1 MFSNAIQLFSI
12 NGFKIRLDPSW
23 FIIAALVIW
32 SLSQQY
38 FPSIL
43 PGASQTT
50 YFIMSLV
57 AMLCFFASLLLHE
70 LAHSVVARSFGV
82 EIKNITL
89 FIFGGVAELE
99 SEPQSATAEFTI
111 ALAGPAMSLSLAFGF
126 WVLAQV
132 SSIAYPAEAPT
143 LVLSYLALLNLILAI
158 FNLVPA
164 FPMDGGRVLRAY
176 LWHRSGDILSAT
188 ETAAKSGRTVA
199 YLLMAFGLWSLFQ
212 GAVVTG
218 LWQLMIG
225 GFVLMAARSSYQTQL
240 ARLAFDHKSVRD
252 LMTENPIT
260 VGPEVTLSEF
270 VNKIMLQSGV
280 SFVPVVDAGML
291 LGHMGPAVLSAIDRE
306 NWGSIRVGDVFSG
319 LDDASAVAPDVSVQD
334 LIALIG
340 KTGRRKFMVVDDHK
354 LLGVISLSDLSHY
367 LQVFEFARHHSRRYP
382 G

>member
-43 PGASQTT
+43 PGASQTR

-188 ETAAKSGRTVA
+188 ETAAKSGRTFA

>member
-1 MFSNAIQLFSI
+1 
-12 NGFKIRLDPSW
+12 
-23 FIIAALVIW
+23 
-32 SLSQQY
+32 
-38 FPSIL
+38 
-43 PGASQTT
+43 
-50 YFIMSLV
+50 
-57 AMLCFFASLLLHE
+57 
-70 LAHSVVARSFGV
+70 
-82 EIKNITL
+82 
-89 FIFGGVAELE
+89 
-99 SEPQSATAEFTI
+99 
-111 ALAGPAMSLSLAFGF
+111 
-126 WVLAQV
+126 
-132 SSIAYPAEAPT
+132 
-143 LVLSYLALLNLILAI
+143 
-158 FNLVPA
+158 
-164 FPMDGGRVLRAY
+164 
-176 LWHRSGDILSAT
+176 
-188 ETAAKSGRTVA
+188 
-199 YLLMAFGLWSLFQ
+199 LWSLFQ

>member
-43 PGASQTT
+43 SGASQTT
-50 YFIMSLV
+50 YFVMSLV

-70 LAHSVVARSFGV
+70 LAHSIVARWFGV

-99 SEPQSATAEFTI
+99 SEPQSATAEFSI
-111 ALAGPAMSLSLAFGF
+111 ALAGPAMSFSLSFGF

-143 LVLSYLALLNLILAI
+143 LVLSYLALLNLILAV

-188 ETAAKSGRTVA
+188 ETAAKSGRTFA

-240 ARLAFDHKSVRD
+240 ARLAFDHKLVRD

-280 SFVPVVDAGML
+280 SFVPVVEAGML
-291 LGHMGPAVLSAIDRE
+291 LGHMGPAVLSAINRE
-306 NWGSIRVGDVFSG
+306 NWGSIRVGDVFAG
-319 LDDASAVAPDVSVQD
+319 LDEASAVAPDVSVQD

-367 LQVFEFARHHSRRYP
+367 LQVFEFARQHSRRYP

>member
-188 ETAAKSGRTVA
+188 ETAAKSGRTFA